1 MVMLIAFI
9 LGAAAWYMSTPQ
21 FESRVRQALIS
32 VLERA
37 TGGRVELGALQWRL
51 LHLEFEAHNLTIHGL
66 EAVGEAPYA
75 HADRIFVRVKILS
88 LFRAKVG
95 LNYLAVDH
103 PAIHLI
109 VYPDGSTNQPRPKIP
124 SESKN
129 SPMDTLLDL
138 AVDRTEVNDG
148 VALINQRAIPF
159 NLAANNLNATM
170 KYVRPD

>member
-1 MVMLIAFI
+1 MLIAFI

-37 TGGRVELGALQWRL
+37 TGGRVELGTLQWRL

-95 LNYLAVDH
+95 LNYLAVDQ

-109 VYPDGSTNQPRPKIP
+109 VYPDGSTNQPRSRSLGRPPPVARVKP
-124 SESKN
+124 SAMPWAMYPSTR
-129 SPMDTLLDL
+129 S
-138 AVDRTEVNDG
+138 R
-148 VALINQRAIPF
+148 
-159 NLAANNLNATM
+159 
-170 KYVRPD
+170 